1 MVGCF
6 LVYLFLT
13 EVGRL
18 LKGVKKF
25 VCVLVLKIALFL
37 RKNVCFRVK
46 KGISE
51 LLGIPKIYYL
61 EDREGLSDHL
71 KQMIKRLENKKK
83 IRIIR
88 AAV

>member
-1 MVGCF
+1 MVGCY

-25 VCVLVLKIALFL
+25 VCVLVLKIALLL

-46 KGISE
+46 KGINE

-61 EDREGLSDHL
+61 EDREGLSDRL

-88 AAV
+88 TAV